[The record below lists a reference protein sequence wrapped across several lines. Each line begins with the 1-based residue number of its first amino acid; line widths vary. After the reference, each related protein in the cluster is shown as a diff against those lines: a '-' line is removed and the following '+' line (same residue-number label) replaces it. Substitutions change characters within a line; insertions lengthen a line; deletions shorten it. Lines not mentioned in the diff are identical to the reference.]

1 MEWFISLKNWVQ
13 KNRTLAEQRKYG
25 LIGKSLSYSFS
36 KEYFKK
42 NISKENPGTSYDLF
56 ELPSI
61 KAVESLL
68 GDLSIQGFNIT
79 IPYKESILAYA
90 DEMSDEVTAIGASNT
105 FKRLPSGKWKA
116 FNTDC
121 SGFEK
126 SIKPLI
132 KNKQKALILGTGGAA
147 KAVKYS
153 LNLLGVSSQ
162 LVSRKPSQEGQITY
176 QDLSSELLN
185 ENLIII
191 NATPVGTSPNIK
203 DSPPIPYH
211 LLSPNHLLFDLVYD
225 PDETTFL
232 KKGKL
237 AGCQLK
243 NGLEML
249 HLQAEKAWDI
259 WNMPF

>member
-1 MEWFISLKNWVQ
+1 M
-13 KNRTLAEQRKYG
+13 AEQRKYG

-42 NISKENPGTSYDLF
+42 NISKDNTGASYDLF

-61 KAVESLL
+61 EAVTSLL
-68 GDLSIQGFNIT
+68 QDSSVQGFNIT
-79 IPYKESILAYA
+79 IPYKEAVLAYA
-90 DEMSDEVTAIGASNT
+90 DELSDEVSAIGASNT

-121 SGFEK
+121 YGLQE
-126 SIKPLI
+126 SIKPLTGLRTH
-132 KNKQKALILGTGGAA
+132 ALILGTGGAA

-153 LNLLGVSSQ
+153 LNLLGISATF
-162 LVSRKPSQEGQITY
+162 VSRKPNQNDQISYQE
-176 QDLSSELLN
+176 LN
-185 ENLIII
+185 AEIFSRNLIIV
-191 NATPVGTSPNIK
+191 NATPIGTSPNIHEF
-203 DSPPIPYH
+203 PPLPYE
-211 LLSPNHLLFDLVYD
+211 LLSSQHLLFDLVYN
-225 PDETTFL
+225 PEETAFL

-249 HLQAEKAWDI
+249 HLQARKAWAI
-259 WNMPF
+259 WNESF